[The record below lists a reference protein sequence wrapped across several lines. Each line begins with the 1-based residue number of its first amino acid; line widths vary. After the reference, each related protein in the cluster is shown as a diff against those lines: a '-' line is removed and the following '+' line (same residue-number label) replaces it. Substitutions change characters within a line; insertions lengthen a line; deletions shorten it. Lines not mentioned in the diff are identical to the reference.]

1 MLNGLNHTIKSKA
14 AASGSPFLRLLAFS
28 LPHKMRFIAAM
39 SLLIVAIS
47 TEMAI
52 PWLVKIILDD
62 VIVPQTFDWSHLGLL
77 CGAVMLFYVVSAA
90 FQYAQSVM
98 FRHGALLVVN
108 DVRRQL
114 YTHLLKLPISLFDRV
129 PAGKMVSYV
138 TNDTESLRDM
148 FVTTMPTILQGTVRI
163 VAIFIAIALLDWRL
177 MLLSLFLI
185 PILLLTMHW
194 YRTLSM
200 PIFDGVR
207 QQVSN
212 INNTINE
219 SLQGMALIQA
229 FGQER
234 AFGKKFE
241 KDNEAWLAY
250 RNRSIAIDSLMLAPF
265 TRLIGTLTA
274 IGIIAWF
281 GVSSWGS
288 VVAVGTL
295 YAFLN
300 YIERFFEPFRQLSM
314 ELRKLQ
320 VATVS
325 AKRVF
330 ELLDEPL
337 SHEAKAG
344 DGKVTGD
351 QATDD
356 KAIDDQAV
364 DDQAVDD
371 KAVEDKTPA
380 APDHSAEVQA
390 SHPEA
395 ITFDGVSFSYDGKH
409 NALSNVSFTAESGK
423 FTAIVGHSGSG
434 KSSVINLLMRFYQ
447 HQQGAI
453 TIGGKNIASLPDAQL
468 RKLVGLVSQ
477 EPYIFSGSVLENIDL
492 SHQQTQREAAIHA
505 AEQTGAAQFIERLE
519 DGYDHQ
525 PGYSG
530 SSLSL
535 GQRQL
540 IAMARVLAHNPAIFL
555 LDEAT
560 ANIDSETE
568 DTVKAALANMQ
579 QAKTVIAVA
588 HRLST
593 VMNADKILV
602 MHQGEIVQSGT
613 HDELLITAGHYR
625 DLYLAQKAEEDNQD
639 ENIDLGLAPASV
651 TV

>member
-288 VVAVGTL
+288 AVAVGTL

-351 QATDD
+351 QA
-356 KAIDDQAV
+356 
-364 DDQAVDD
+364 VDD
-371 KAVEDKTPA
+371 KAPV
-380 APDHSAEVQA
+380 APDPEHRAEVQA
-390 SHPEA
+390 SHHEA

-447 HQQGAI
+447 HQQGTI
-453 TIGGKNIASLPDAQL
+453 TIGGKNIAGLPDPQL
-468 RKLVGLVSQ
+468 RKLMGLVSQ

-519 DGYDHQ
+519 EGYDHQ

>member
-1 MLNGLNHTIKSKA
+1 MRNEGSHHKA
-14 AASGSPFLRLLAFS
+14 SNAAVSSSPFLRLLAFS
-28 LPHKMRFIAAM
+28 LPHKMRFISAL

-62 VIVPQTFDWSHLGLL
+62 VIVPQQFDWSHLGLL
-77 CGAVMLFYVVSAA
+77 CGAVMLLYLVSAV
-90 FQYAQSVM
+90 FQYAQSLM
-98 FRHGALLVVN
+98 FRHSALLVVN

-148 FVTTMPTILQGTVRI
+148 FVTTMPTILQGSVRI

-241 KDNEAWLAY
+241 KDNAAWLAY
-250 RNRSIAIDSLMLAPF
+250 RKRSIAIDSLMLAPF

-288 VVAVGTL
+288 TVAVGTL

-337 SHEAKAG
+337 SYEAKAF
-344 DGKVTGD
+344 DN
-351 QATDD
+351 
-356 KAIDDQAV
+356 
-364 DDQAVDD
+364 
-371 KAVEDKTPA
+371 KAVEDKVSNVPEHDA
-380 APDHSAEVQA
+380 KVQV

-395 ITFDGVSFSYDGKH
+395 VIFDRVSFSYDGKH

-492 SHQQTQREAAIHA
+492 SHQQNQREAAIHA

-519 DGYDHQ
+519 EGYDHQ

-613 HDELLITAGHYR
+613 HDELMITAGHYR

-651 TV
+651 TA

>member
-288 VVAVGTL
+288 AVAVGTL

-351 QATDD
+351 QA
-356 KAIDDQAV
+356 
-364 DDQAVDD
+364 VDD
-371 KAVEDKTPA
+371 KAPV
-380 APDHSAEVQA
+380 APDPEHRAEVQA
-390 SHPEA
+390 SHHEA

-447 HQQGAI
+447 HQQGTI
-453 TIGGKNIASLPDAQL
+453 TIGGKNIAGLPDPQL
-468 RKLVGLVSQ
+468 RKLMGLVSQ

-519 DGYDHQ
+519 EGYDHQ

-579 QAKTVIAVA
+579 QAKTVVAVA

>member
-1 MLNGLNHTIKSKA
+1 MLNGLNYTIKSKA

-288 VVAVGTL
+288 AVAVGTL

-351 QATDD
+351 QA
-356 KAIDDQAV
+356 
-364 DDQAVDD
+364 VDD
-371 KAVEDKTPA
+371 KAPV
-380 APDHSAEVQA
+380 APDPEHRAEVQA
-390 SHPEA
+390 SHHEA

-447 HQQGAI
+447 HQQGTI
-453 TIGGKNIASLPDAQL
+453 TIGGKNIAGLPDPQL
-468 RKLVGLVSQ
+468 LKLMGLVSQ

-492 SHQQTQREAAIHA
+492 SHQQTQREAAINA

-625 DLYLAQKAEEDNQD
+625 DLYLAQKAEEDNQHED
-639 ENIDLGLAPASV
+639 IDLGLAAASV

>member
-1 MLNGLNHTIKSKA
+1 MLNGLNYTIKSKA

-344 DGKVTGD
+344 DGKVT
-351 QATDD
+351 
-356 KAIDDQAV
+356 

-371 KAVEDKTPA
+371 KVPV
-380 APDHSAEVQA
+380 APDPEHRAEVQA

-625 DLYLAQKAEEDNQD
+625 DLYLAQKAEEDNQHED
-639 ENIDLGLAPASV
+639 IDLGLAAASV